1 MESALI
7 VIAWIAGVVAGAEML
22 MGGIGL
28 VTGNVVINPRRID
41 WSVGEGRLLGG
52 IFVAQG
58 FLVGAGTLVTT
69 MQLTASISAP
79 PVLLPLLP
87 LIGLGGILG
96 IFAVGRHHDARNPS
110 KRYWSW

>member
-1 MESALI
+1 MVS
-7 VIAWIAGVVAGAEML
+7 GAEML

-52 IFVAQG
+52 IFAAQG
-58 FLVGAGTLVTT
+58 FLVGAATLATIL
-69 MQLTASISAP
+69 QIAINISAP
-79 PVLLPLLP
+79 PVLVLFLP
-87 LIGLGGILG
+87 LIALGGMLG
-96 IFAVGRHHDARNPS
+96 IFGVGRHHDARNPS